1 MKPTEFTEIGQLQK
15 PHGIKGEIVATLDA
29 DIDLSRLTYI
39 VTVIDG
45 LHVPFFINSLRPRS
59 AESVLL
65 TLDGINNERDAAEL
79 SLLPLLVRKADLA
92 HLGIDEDPDDGDG
105 LSAYDLVHYKLMDET
120 SGSGP
125 VELGVIDAI
134 RELTAENWVFE
145 VKTSDNR
152 TILIPIA
159 DELITDIDQD
169 HQTITMNLPTG
180 LTDL

>member
-1 MKPTEFTEIGQLQK
+1 MKPAEFTEIGRLQK
-15 PHGIKGEIVATLDA
+15 PHGIKGEIVATLDE
-29 DIDLSRLTYI
+29 DIDLSRLNYI

-65 TLDGINNERDAAEL
+65 TLDGINNERDASEL
-79 SLLPLLVRKADLA
+79 SLLPLLVRKTDLT
-92 HLGIDEDPDDGDG
+92 HLGLDEDDGDG
-105 LSAYDLVHYKLMDET
+105 LSAYDLVHYKLFDET
-120 SGSGP
+120 YGSRA
-125 VELGVIDAI
+125 VELGVIEAI

-152 TILIPIA
+152 TILVPIA

-169 HQTITMNLPTG
+169 SQTITMNLPAG